1 MADRRR
7 RPSMTTCS
15 YIITGIDL
23 GPDTER
29 NISYAAYF
37 ASVTGATVR
46 LLYIMDYLLTPP
58 SYLSSYI
65 EEEKKKEEKEMI
77 RLQALLSGFSV
88 KNEAG
93 VILGRLHE
101 SFLKVIEETSADL
114 LVIGYRSH
122 LLRPSSSERLIKSL
136 AMPMLVVRG
145 KYAENASPGTVRI
158 RKILCPIDFSSGS
171 LKALSTAKA
180 YAGLFSAD
188 LQVMSVVPSYR
199 LREKWEQW
207 PKVLEKDR
215 QRLEEGLSLEAAEKL
230 SRIREGSDI
239 QSEGMISQG
248 IPGEKICSAADE
260 GAYDMIVMG
269 ARGLSFL
276 QGVLIGSTT
285 ESVLRAAPCPVLVV
299 H

>member
-1 MADRRR
+1 
-7 RPSMTTCS
+7 MTTCS

-37 ASVTGATVR
+37 AAGTGATVR
-46 LLYIMDYLLTPP
+46 LLYIIDYLLTPP

-65 EEEKKKEEKEMI
+65 EEEKNKEEKEVA
-77 RLQALLSGFSV
+77 RLQDLLGGFSV
-88 KNEAG
+88 KNEAS

-101 SFLKVIEETSADL
+101 SFEQVITETSADL

-136 AMPMLVVRG
+136 AVPMLVVRG

-158 RKILCPIDFSSGS
+158 RKILCPIDFSSSS
-171 LKALSTAKA
+171 LKALSMAKA

-188 LQVMSVVPSYR
+188 LQIMHVVPSHR
-199 LREKWEQW
+199 LKEKWEQW
-207 PKVLEKDR
+207 LKPLEDDR
-215 QRLEEGLSLEAAEKL
+215 QRFQEGLYSGAAEKL
-230 SRIREGSDI
+230 SQIRDEFDV
-239 QSEGMISQG
+239 QSEGVISQG
-248 IPGEKICSAADE
+248 TPGEMICSAADE

-269 ARGLSFL
+269 ARGLSYI

-285 ESVLRAAPCPVLVV
+285 ESVLKASPCPVLVV